1 MKVMTPRASER
12 GEIRIR
18 TLIELGVVF
27 LIAYAIVQIGPAVK
41 LRIDF
46 VNAMEIA
53 ANAPIGK
60 TAAQIKMDLIA
71 TAEGIGITIL
81 SDNLNVVRNVEER
94 RTLITAY
101 YQIHINFWPR
111 FTYVWHVRDQVEAY
125 LL

>member
-1 MKVMTPRASER
+1 MSPKVSEQ
-12 GEIRIR
+12 GEIRLR

-27 LIAYAIVQIGPAVK
+27 LLAYAVVQIGPAVK

-53 ANAPIGK
+53 AHAPIGK
-60 TAAQIKMDLIA
+60 TAGEIKMDLIA
-71 TAEGIGITIL
+71 AAEGIGITIL
-81 SDNLNVVRNVEER
+81 SDNLNVVRNVDER
-94 RTLITAY
+94 KTLVTAY

-111 FTYVWHVRDQVEAY
+111 FTYVWHVRDQIEAY